1 MDGGRRRDGVMVM
14 QWWPAS
20 REGADAAWLQVCGGA
35 AA

>member
-1 MDGGRRRDGVMVM
+1 MVM

-35 AA
+35 AT